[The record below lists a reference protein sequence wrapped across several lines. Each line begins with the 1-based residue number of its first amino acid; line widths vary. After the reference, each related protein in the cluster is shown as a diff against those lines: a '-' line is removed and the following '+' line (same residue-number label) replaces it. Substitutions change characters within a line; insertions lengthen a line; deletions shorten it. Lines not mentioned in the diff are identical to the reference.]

1 MTLYGNTTLD
11 PSIPVSDL
19 ACACHGSDEQPAE
32 PRDRFVFKLAICLAL
47 AGQGMVVGLGYNN
60 ARLAGEGPTP
70 FGVAYW
76 GIHGFL
82 IFTVAVAMLLF
93 GRTLLGE
100 TWRNLSAGRITVES
114 LFMLSLLGAF
124 TGSLIATATAA
135 ASVYYEVVV
144 VVLLIYSLGKWMGR
158 IQRDKARGAVASLR
172 STFAVA
178 SREGSDGTSQRVPVH
193 QIRIGEH
200 IRVQPGEPIPL
211 DGRILAGDGYVRE
224 TALTGELNPVS
235 RSPGDTVQAGS
246 WSVDGELQIEISAG
260 QSGRQALDRMLETV
274 ETARQSPS
282 QLQRQADRIMVWFV
296 PLVALISVATLLAW
310 LWLQPIWWVALF
322 NSMAVLLVACPCA
335 LGLAMPVGIARGLYA
350 LSQLGIHSQSGRL
363 LDALATTDRIVFDK
377 TGTLSEEELEA
388 RTVCLSADWEPRKQ
402 DLLDALASLE
412 AISQHP
418 VARALAS
425 LRKGPRK
432 AVEAFT
438 EHPGKGVEGI
448 VDGLRIRVGEPAWFG
463 DSAASWMQ
471 DLLGPKHRH
480 PGKKQ
485 ILATVDGHPAAAI
498 LLEEAWRADTISLL
512 EELQKLDIRCDVLT
526 GDPQQAAG
534 LPAEL
539 SIESGLLPEEKA
551 ERVRSWKTQHP
562 RLVYVGDGINDAAAM
577 AEAPV
582 SIAMANAAPL
592 TQSTSDGLLMGSKLE
607 PLILGIRQSRKIRQR
622 LQGNMLYAL
631 VYNIF
636 GMGLAAA
643 GLLHPVVAALIMV
656 VSSAW
661 VSWRA
666 LDVR

>member
-1 MTLYGNTTLD
+1 MTTSGDTTLD
-11 PSIPVSDL
+11 PSLPVTEL

-70 FGVAYW
+70 FGAAYW

-82 IFTVAVAMLLF
+82 IFTVVVALLLF
-93 GRTLLGE
+93 GRTLLVE
-100 TWRNLSAGRITVES
+100 TWNNLSRGRISVES

-124 TGSLIATATAA
+124 TGSVIATATAA

-158 IQRDKARGAVASLR
+158 IQRDKARGAVSSLR
-172 STFAVA
+172 SVFSVA
-178 SREGSDGTSQRVPVH
+178 SRIQTDGASERVSVNR
-193 QIRIGEH
+193 IRIGEQ
-200 IRVQPGEPIPL
+200 IQVQPGEPIPL
-211 DGRILAGDGYVRE
+211 DGRILIGEAYIRE

-235 RSPGDTVQAGS
+235 RAAGDAVQAGS
-246 WSVDGELQIEISAG
+246 WSVDGDLRIEVG
-260 QSGRQALDRMLETV
+260 RDQSGRRALDRMLEMV
-274 ETARQSPS
+274 ESARQSPS
-282 QLQRQADRIMVWFV
+282 QLQQQADRIMVWFV
-296 PLVALISVATLLAW
+296 PLVALVSLATLLFW

-335 LGLAMPVGIARGLYA
+335 LGLAMPVGLARGLYA
-350 LSQLGIHSQSGRL
+350 LSQLGIHSRSGRL

-388 RTVCLSADWEPRKQ
+388 RTVHFSADWQARQRE
-402 DLLDALASLE
+402 LLDTLASLE
-412 AISQHP
+412 GISQHP
-418 VARALAS
+418 VARALAK

-432 AVEAFT
+432 EVEEFH
-438 EHPGKGVEGI
+438 EFPGKGVEGR
-448 VDGLRIRVGEPAWFG
+448 VEGLRIRAGEPSWFG
-463 DSAASWMQ
+463 AETRDWMQ
-471 DLLGPKHRH
+471 SRTTTNSGGK
-480 PGKKQ
+480 GKKQ
-485 ILATVDGHPAAAI
+485 ILVSVNDQPAALV
-498 LLEEAWRADTISLL
+498 LLEEAWRSDTLSAL
-512 EELQKLDIRCDVLT
+512 EELKQLGIRCDVLT

-534 LPAEL
+534 LPAGL
-539 SIESGLLPEEKA
+539 PIESGLLPEAKA
-551 ERVRSWKTQHP
+551 ERVRSWKTEHP

-592 TQSTSDGLLMGSKLE
+592 TQSTSDALLMGAKLE
-607 PLILGIRQSRKIRQR
+607 PLILGIRQSRKIRNR
-622 LQGNMLYAL
+622 LQGNMTYAL
-631 VYNIF
+631 IYNVF

-643 GLLHPVVAALIMV
+643 GMLHPVVAALIMV

-666 LDVR
+666 LNVH